1 MKHNLSIYR
10 QILTLLRQYPK
21 LVTILLITSFFGVF
35 AEGLGLGLILPL
47 LQPSLAGEWL
57 GQIPQLAAPA
67 TWLQNLTLIQRV
79 QLAVLLLV
87 GMVLFRN
94 IFVVAT
100 RFAALKLQE
109 QIEYDLQMK
118 VFRQLHALELRYI
131 QRQQQGGMFTTL
143 TRHTWQATWMMGYVT
158 GAVSDGFALLVYM
171 GLMLIVSWQLTLIAS
186 TLLITIFL
194 LNNWLFLGRLR
205 RIGQSEVG
213 TDRRIRSFALESLSA
228 MKLLYLFRKEE
239 ARVEEFDQRLRG
251 NQQAIYGG
259 KRLTAILMPLFSF
272 FTVLVLGLLI
282 LATTFWMPDQIEAW
296 LGRLVIFLV
305 IIFRLMG
312 PASKLNQTN
321 GQVSKFAPAF
331 RVVMDFLKRSDK
343 LFMADGSKA
352 FSQIQDAVVLN
363 DVSFRYDDE
372 EQAILH
378 NVSFNIPQGKMTAI
392 VGPSGAGK
400 STLVDL
406 VARLYDCDSGTIMVD
421 GTDVR
426 RLTLNGWRRAIAVVN
441 QDTFLFNDTVWNNL
455 RFVNSEANNHQIEE
469 ATRLAQAH
477 EFIMELPQGYETLL
491 GDRGVRL
498 SGGQQQRIAI
508 ARAILADPQL
518 LILDEAT
525 SDLDSETE
533 QAIQHAIEAF
543 GQNRTLLVIAH
554 RLSTIQSADNIVV
567 LDAGRVVEQG
577 THDTLLTRGRLYT
590 RLVQAQ
596 YLVPYY
602 NE

>member
-1 MKHNLSIYR
+1 
-10 QILTLLRQYPK
+10 
-21 LVTILLITSFFGVF
+21 
-35 AEGLGLGLILPL
+35 
-47 LQPSLAGEWL
+47 
-57 GQIPQLAAPA
+57 
-67 TWLQNLTLIQRV
+67 
-79 QLAVLLLV
+79 
-87 GMVLFRN
+87 
-94 IFVVAT
+94 
-100 RFAALKLQE
+100 
-109 QIEYDLQMK
+109 
-118 VFRQLHALELRYI
+118 
-131 QRQQQGGMFTTL
+131 
-143 TRHTWQATWMMGYVT
+143 
-158 GAVSDGFALLVYM
+158 
-171 GLMLIVSWQLTLIAS
+171 
-186 TLLITIFL
+186 
-194 LNNWLFLGRLR
+194 
-205 RIGQSEVG
+205 
-213 TDRRIRSFALESLSA
+213 
-228 MKLLYLFRKEE
+228 
-239 ARVEEFDQRLRG
+239 
-251 NQQAIYGG
+251 
-259 KRLTAILMPLFSF
+259 
-272 FTVLVLGLLI
+272 
-282 LATTFWMPDQIEAW
+282 
-296 LGRLVIFLV
+296 
-305 IIFRLMG
+305 MG